1 MGGNTM
7 IKYET
12 DLVEAKKIKELGY
25 DFSFVD
31 KDFFVDCDWDID
43 EGYIFS
49 DSLVRITNTG
59 KSGPYSRYQV
69 IEFIKA
75 ITYDSG
81 DKSEI
86 DDDNFFVNLK
96 QMTTISE
103 YSREGTVFNVYPIIP
118 YPILEACLPAVR
130 TKAPFNGFVDSSIR
144 ALFFG
149 TYQMI
154 DEQIDDYSCLDD
166 YILNDFENAYEA
178 FIWCAENY
186 PEETKAKF
194 EEIKKEYE

>member
-12 DLVEAKKIKELGY
+12 TLEEAKKIKELGY
-25 DFSFVD
+25 DFSFID

-59 KSGPYSRYQV
+59 KSEPYSRYQV
-69 IEFIKA
+69 IEFIKP

-81 DKSEI
+81 SKSEI

-103 YSREGTVFNVYPIIP
+103 YSREGTVFSVYPIIP
-118 YPILEACLPAVR
+118 YPILEACLPENICYSTSGDLFDELCRLHTRFDNRVYDC
-130 TKAPFNGFVDSSIR
+130 FV
-144 ALFFG
+144 
-149 TYQMI
+149 
-154 DEQIDDYSCLDD
+154 
-166 YILNDFENAYEA
+166 
-178 FIWCAENY
+178 WCVENY

-194 EEIKKEYE
+194 EEIKKEYK